1 MIMYLTVL
9 VDILIILLLLV
20 GDVVGIIA
28 FLKKIKVVKEK
39 NKYEIINML
48 KLWIFSLILVI
59 ILEIICFYLKNSI
72 GIIDST
78 SIFYNFLRVIS
89 IFFISM
95 WLKLEIHQKCK

>member
-1 MIMYLTVL
+1 MDME
-9 VDILIILLLLV
+9 
-20 GDVVGIIA
+20 
-28 FLKKIKVVKEK
+28 VKEK

-48 KLWIFSLILVI
+48 KVWIFSLILVI